1 MGERGAAAGAP
12 NKVSSISHSIP
23 FTFTPSV
30 HRAARKYSKKA
41 ISDVHQALYKQ
52 MSVSC
57 ITYDFHPTED
67 GRLGV
72 IW

>member
-1 MGERGAAAGAP
+1 MGERGPAPGAP
-12 NKVSSISHSIP
+12 SEVRTIDSPIRVP
-23 FTFTPSV
+23 FAQYV
-30 HRAARKYSKKA
+30 ARAAQKYSKKA

>member
-1 MGERGAAAGAP
+1 MRDRGPASGAP
-12 NKVSSISHSIP
+12 SEVRTIVCPIHVSY
-23 FTFTPSV
+23 TQYV
-30 HRAARKYSKKA
+30 GRAARKYSKKA

>member
-1 MGERGAAAGAP
+1 MGERGPAP
-12 NKVSSISHSIP
+12 RA
-23 FTFTPSV
+23 PSEVGILHPPTYGCFIETV

-41 ISDVHQALYKQ
+41 IADVHQALYKQ

>member
-1 MGERGAAAGAP
+1 MGERGPASGALSE
-12 NKVSSISHSIP
+12 VRTIDCHIRVP
-23 FTFTPSV
+23 FAQYV
-30 HRAARKYSKKA
+30 ARAARKYSKKA